1 MEFPINTPNTQAP
14 ITVSELSK
22 RLKSL
27 IEFEF
32 QFIHITGEISNCKK
46 HTPSGNFYF
55 VLKDDKSQVSGVMW
69 NSRSARLAFEPKDGM
84 RVIIKGRL
92 SLYETRGTYQIDVF
106 EMFQAGLGELQMAFE
121 ALKQK
126 LFSEGLFDEAR
137 KKSLPEFPE
146 NVVIITSETGAV
158 IEDFKRIAN
167 KRFPSTKITLIPAT
181 VQGTT
186 TAKNVIKA
194 LKFAQNL
201 EYKIDVICIARGGG
215 SIEDLWGFNDEAL
228 ARAICDCMIPV
239 VSAIG
244 HEIDFTICDFVADV
258 RAATPSAAAELIFPD
273 KNDYLERVKQSEY
286 LIKKIVSGKISSLSE
301 YLDGLK
307 NNYFFNKPIDILNDF
322 KMKLDDYQ
330 DELKNLTTE
339 KFSAVKN
346 DLNYIEK
353 ILFNISPENTLKRG
367 YSLVKKND
375 KYISS
380 SDELVL
386 FDRVKIQFKD
396 GENDA
401 EIIS

>member
-1 MEFPINTPNTQAP
+1 MELSIKTSETP
-14 ITVSELSK
+14 ITVSELS
-22 RLKSL
+22 RRIKSL

-32 QFIHITGEISNCKK
+32 QYILITGEISNCKK

-55 VLKDDKSQVSGVMW
+55 VLKDDKSQVSAVMW
-69 NSRSARLAFEPKDGM
+69 NSRSVRLAFEPKDGM
-84 RVIIKGRL
+84 RVVIKGRL

-126 LFSEGLFDEAR
+126 LFEEGLFDHAR

-167 KRFPSTKITLIPAT
+167 KRFPSAKITLIPAT

-194 LKFAQNL
+194 LKFAQTL

-258 RAATPSAAAELIFPD
+258 RAATPSAAAEIIFPD
-273 KNDYLERVKQSEY
+273 KNDYLERIKQSEY
-286 LIKKIVSGKISSLSE
+286 LIKKIVSGKISNLGE
-301 YLDGLK
+301 YLNGLK

-322 KMKLDDYQ
+322 KMKLDDRE
-330 DELKNLTTE
+330 DELKNLTIE
-339 KFSAVKN
+339 KFSAIKN

-367 YSLVKKND
+367 YSLVKKNG
-375 KYISS
+375 KYVSS
-380 SDELVL
+380 SEELIL

>member
-1 MEFPINTPNTQAP
+1 MELPIKTSETP

-22 RLKSL
+22 RIKSL

-32 QFIHITGEISNCKK
+32 QYILITGEISNCKK
-46 HTPSGNFYF
+46 HIPSGNFYF
-55 VLKDDKSQVSGVMW
+55 VLKDDKSQVSAVMW
-69 NSRSARLAFEPKDGM
+69 NSRSVRLAFEPKDGM
-84 RVIIKGRL
+84 RVVIKGRL

-126 LFSEGLFDEAR
+126 LFAEGLFDHAR

-167 KRFPSTKITLIPAT
+167 KRFPSAKITLIPAT

-194 LKFAQNL
+194 LKFAQTL
-201 EYKIDVICIARGGG
+201 EQQIDVICIARGGG

-228 ARAICDCMIPV
+228 ARAICDCIIPV

-244 HEIDFTICDFVADV
+244 HEIDFTICDFVSDV
-258 RAATPSAAAELIFPD
+258 RAATPSAAAEIIFPD
-273 KNDYLERVKQSEY
+273 KNDYLERIKQSEY
-286 LIKKIVSGKISSLSE
+286 LIKKIVSGKISNLGE

-322 KMKLDDYQ
+322 KMKLDDQ
-330 DELKNLTTE
+330 EDELKNLTTE
-339 KFSAVKN
+339 KFSAIKN

-367 YSLVKKND
+367 YSLVKKNG
-375 KYISS
+375 KYVSN

>member
-1 MEFPINTPNTQAP
+1 MELPIKTSETP
-14 ITVSELSK
+14 ITVSELS
-22 RLKSL
+22 RRIKSL
-27 IEFEF
+27 LEYEF
-32 QFIHITGEISNCKK
+32 QYVFVTGEISNCKK
-46 HTPSGNFYF
+46 HIPSGNFYF
-55 VLKDDKSQVSGVMW
+55 VVKDDKSQISSVMW
-69 NSRSARLAFEPKDGM
+69 NSRSIKLGFEPKDGQ
-84 RVIIKGRL
+84 RVVIKGRI

-106 EMFQAGLGELQMAFE
+106 EMYQAGLGELQMAFE

-126 LFSEGLFDEAR
+126 LFEEGLFDEAR
-137 KKSLPEFPE
+137 KKPLPEFPE

-167 KRFPSTKITLIPAT
+167 KRFPAAKITLIPAT

-201 EYKIDVICIARGGG
+201 NYKIDVICIARGGG

-228 ARAICDCMIPV
+228 ARAICDCIIPV

-244 HEIDFTICDFVADV
+244 HEIDFTICDFVADI
-258 RAATPSAAAELIFPD
+258 RAATPSAAAEIIFPD
-273 KNDYLERVKQSEY
+273 KNDYLERIKQSEY
-286 LIKKIVSGKISSLSE
+286 LIKKIVSGKISNLGE

-307 NNYFFNKPIDILNDF
+307 NNYFFNKPIDILNDY
-322 KMKLDDYQ
+322 KMKLDDCE
-330 DELKNLTTE
+330 DELKNLTLE
-339 KFSAVKN
+339 KFSAIKN

-353 ILFNISPENTLKRG
+353 ILFNISPQNTLKRG
-367 YSLVKKND
+367 YSLVKKNG
-375 KYISS
+375 KYVSS